1 MQVTRINIAWLLSL
15 LLVPAVA
22 TADLPCPHP
31 DQDGLDHDYYS
42 AIADDPERLHQLLA
56 DDFVYRTTAGTDIG
70 KQALISYLLAGKTR
84 IKSPAIVSI
93 RHLCRP
99 DTLLS
104 AGAVELLVEEG
115 DGPRPVRADFTHV
128 WVREDG
134 VWRLLYRRSE
144 ASREREA
151 GSHP

>member
-1 MQVTRINIAWLLSL
+1 MNISCLSL
-15 LLVPAVA
+15 LVLLPVIAKAAV
-22 TADLPCPHP
+22 PCPNR
-31 DQDGLDHDYYS
+31 DQDSLDRSFYA
-42 AIADDPERLHQLLA
+42 AIADEPERLRALLTE
-56 DDFVYRTTAGTDIG
+56 DFVYRTTAGTDIG
-70 KQALISYLLAGKTR
+70 KQALITHLLAGKTR
-84 IKSPAIVSI
+84 VKSPAIVSI

-104 AGAVELLVEEG
+104 AGAVELSVEES